1 MPYTV
6 KNYDFSRFFDTP
18 VIRST
23 RGNKT
28 GKKKGKIYKN
38 LLCAFDIETTRIK
51 EIEQSCMYIWQFGIM
66 FENGDIDCIV
76 GRTWE
81 EFEELLSI
89 IKDEYNLGI
98 VPIFVHNLSYEF
110 QFLRSIYY
118 FSPEEVFCV
127 KNRRILKCDMYDKFE
142 LRCSYLQTNMSLDMF
157 TKQMNV
163 DHQKL
168 SGDEFDYSK
177 ARYPWTE
184 LTDYE
189 LEYSCNDVI
198 GLLEAIRKRMQ
209 MFGDNIYTF
218 PLTSTGY
225 VRRDA
230 KKVMLKYARKYLR
243 DLFPTYDCFNL
254 LREAFRGGDT
264 HANRYYSGK
273 IIENVA
279 SFDRSSSYPDVIEN
293 CYFPMK
299 RFQFI
304 GDISEEELN
313 RKMDKGYACLFR
325 VQIEGLRQKDIYYG
339 APYISFSKCRGVEN
353 AVKDNGRILSAD
365 FLATTLTDIDYG
377 IINDEYEWD
386 SIMILDCYVSR
397 YGELPKELKE
407 IVNKYYRDKTELK
420 GIEGKEQIY
429 ALAKALLNAVYGMMV
444 QSPVKQS
451 IDFNEG
457 DIENLFKAQ
466 ENEEEELLNSYQS
479 KAFLPY
485 QWGVWVTAWARL
497 RLKECINIVGDR
509 FVYSDTDSVKFILSK
524 KEENNREIL
533 EAIEKYNVLR
543 ETSSKKNNAYATDKH
558 GITHY
563 MGVYENE
570 GVYENFITLG
580 AKRYAY
586 IKNGKLSLTVS
597 GVSKKKNPDTGLS
610 IAAEELNEHGG
621 ITAFNFGFT
630 FKKSGGSEIIYNDIA
645 YGEYDIDDNHSL
657 YIGINSVIKDSE
669 YTIKKD
675 GDYLELLSDANNM
688 LDFKKYLDNID
699 RVW

>member
-1 MPYTV
+1 MYYTV
-6 KNYDFSRFFDTP
+6 KSYNFQRFFDTS

-23 RGNKT
+23 KGNKT

-38 LLCAFDIETTRIK
+38 LICAFDIETTRLQK
-51 EIEQSCMYIWQFGIM
+51 IEQSIMYIWQFAIM
-66 FENGDIDCIV
+66 YENGDIDTII
-76 GRTWE
+76 GREWE

-89 IKDEYNLGI
+89 IKGEYNLGI

-110 QFLRSIYY
+110 QFLRSIYH

-142 LRCSYLQTNMSLDMF
+142 FRCSYLQTNMSLDTF
-157 TKQMNV
+157 TTQMNV
-163 DHQKL
+163 EHQKL
-168 SGDEFDYSK
+168 SGDKFDYSK
-177 ARYPWTE
+177 IRYPWTE
-184 LTDYE
+184 LTQYE
-189 LEYSCNDVI
+189 LDYSCNDVI
-198 GLLEAIRKRMQ
+198 GLLEAIRKRME
-209 MFGDNIYTF
+209 MFNDNIYTF

-225 VRRDA
+225 VRRDT
-230 KKVMLKYARKYLR
+230 KKVMLKYARKYLK
-243 DLFPTYDCFNL
+243 DLFPDYNCFCL

-273 IIENVA
+273 ILENVG
-279 SFDRSSSYPDVIEN
+279 SCDRSSSYPDVIEN
-293 CYFPMK
+293 CFFPMK

-304 GDISEEELN
+304 GDITEEELE
-313 RKMDKGYACLFR
+313 RKMNKGYACLFR
-325 VQIEGLRQKDIYYG
+325 VQITGLRQKDIYYG

-377 IINDEYEWD
+377 IIKDEYEWD
-386 SIMILDCYVSR
+386 SINILDCYVSR
-397 YGELPKELKE
+397 YGELPKELKD
-407 IVNKYYRDKTELK
+407 IVNKYYKNKTELK
-420 GIEGKEQIY
+420 GIEGEELMY
-429 ALAKALLNAVYGMMV
+429 ALSKALLNAVYGMMV

-457 DIENLFKAQ
+457 DIEHLFNPQDK
-466 ENEEEELLNSYQS
+466 EEEELLENYQS

-533 EAIEKYNVLR
+533 EAIERYNVSR
-543 ETSSKKNNAYATDKH
+543 ETSSKKNGAYATDKH
-558 GITHY
+558 GVTHY

-570 GVYENFITLG
+570 GVYEKFITLG
-580 AKRYAY
+580 SKRYAY
-586 IKNGKLSLTVS
+586 IKDGKLSITVS
-597 GVSKKKNPDTGLS
+597 GVSKKKNPETGLS
-610 IAAEELNEHGG
+610 IASEELLENGG
-621 ITAFNFGFT
+621 LSAFDFGFT
-630 FKKSGGSEIIYNDIA
+630 FRKSGGSEIVYNDIP
-645 YGEYDIDDNHSL
+645 YGNYTVDENHNL
-657 YIGINSVIKDSE
+657 YIGQNAVIKDSE
-669 YTIKKD
+669 YTVKKD
-675 GDYLELLSDANNM
+675 TDYWEVLQYANNL

-699 RVW
+699 RMW

>member
-1 MPYTV
+1 
-6 KNYDFSRFFDTP
+6 
-18 VIRST
+18 
-23 RGNKT
+23 
-28 GKKKGKIYKN
+28 
-38 LLCAFDIETTRIK
+38 
-51 EIEQSCMYIWQFGIM
+51 
-66 FENGDIDCIV
+66 
-76 GRTWE
+76 
-81 EFEELLSI
+81 
-89 IKDEYNLGI
+89 
-98 VPIFVHNLSYEF
+98 
-110 QFLRSIYY
+110 
-118 FSPEEVFCV
+118 
-127 KNRRILKCDMYDKFE
+127 
-142 LRCSYLQTNMSLDMF
+142 
-157 TKQMNV
+157 
-163 DHQKL
+163 
-168 SGDEFDYSK
+168 
-177 ARYPWTE
+177 
-184 LTDYE
+184 
-189 LEYSCNDVI
+189 
-198 GLLEAIRKRMQ
+198 
-209 MFGDNIYTF
+209 
-218 PLTSTGY
+218 
-225 VRRDA
+225 
-230 KKVMLKYARKYLR
+230 
-243 DLFPTYDCFNL
+243 
-254 LREAFRGGDT
+254 
-264 HANRYYSGK
+264 
-273 IIENVA
+273 
-279 SFDRSSSYPDVIEN
+279 
-293 CYFPMK
+293 MK

-325 VQIEGLRQKDIYYG
+325 VQIKGLRQKDIYYG

-353 AVKDNGRILSAD
+353 AIKDNGRILSAD

-386 SIMILDCYVSR
+386 SIEILDCYVSR
-397 YGELPKELKE
+397 YGALPKELKE
-407 IVNKYYRDKTELK
+407 IVNKYYKDKTALK

-429 ALAKALLNAVYGMMV
+429 ALAKELLNAVYGMMV

-524 KEENNREIL
+524 KEENNMEIL

-543 ETSSKKNNAYATDKH
+543 ETSSIKNNAYATDKH

-570 GVYENFITLG
+570 GVYEKFITLG

-597 GVSKKKNPDTGLS
+597 GVSKKKNPNTGVS

-675 GDYLELLSDANNM
+675 YDYMELLSDSNNM
-688 LDFKKYLDNID
+688 IDFKKYLDNID

>member
-1 MPYTV
+1 MYYTV
-6 KNYDFSRFFDTP
+6 KSYDFKRFFDTP

-23 RGNKT
+23 KGNKT

-38 LLCAFDIETTRIK
+38 LICAFDIETTRIQH
-51 EIEQSCMYIWQFGIM
+51 IEQSIMYIWQFAIM
-66 FENGDIDCIV
+66 YENGDIDAVI
-76 GRTWE
+76 GREWE
-81 EFEELLSI
+81 EFDELLSI
-89 IKDEYNLGI
+89 IKGEYNLGI

-110 QFLRSIYY
+110 QFLRSIYH

-142 LRCSYLQTNMSLDMF
+142 FRCSYLQTNMSLDTF

-163 DHQKL
+163 EHQKL
-168 SGDEFDYSK
+168 SGDKFDYSK
-177 ARYPWTE
+177 IRYPWTE
-184 LTDYE
+184 LSHYE
-189 LEYSCNDVI
+189 LDYSCNDVI
-198 GLLEAIRKRMQ
+198 GLLEAIRKRME
-209 MFGDNIYTF
+209 MFNDNIYTF

-225 VRRDA
+225 VRRDT
-230 KKVMLKYARKYLR
+230 KKVMLKYARKYLK
-243 DLFPTYDCFNL
+243 DLFPDYNCFCL

-273 IIENVA
+273 ILENIG
-279 SFDRSSSYPDVIEN
+279 SCDRSSSYPDVIEN
-293 CYFPMK
+293 CFFPMK

-304 GDISEEELN
+304 GDIEEEELE
-313 RKMDKGYACLFR
+313 RKMNKGYACLFR
-325 VQIEGLRQKDIYYG
+325 VQITGLRQKDIYYG

-377 IINDEYEWD
+377 IIKDEYEWD
-386 SIMILDCYVSR
+386 SISILDCYVSR
-397 YGELPKELKE
+397 YGELPKELKD
-407 IVNKYYRDKTELK
+407 IVNKYYKNKTELK
-420 GIEGKEQIY
+420 GIEGEELMY
-429 ALAKALLNAVYGMMV
+429 ALSKALLNAVYGMMV

-457 DIENLFKAQ
+457 NIEHLFNTQDK
-466 ENEEEELLNSYQS
+466 EEEELLNDYQR

-533 EAIEKYNVLR
+533 EAIEKYNVSR
-543 ETSSKKNNAYATDKH
+543 ETSSKKNGAYATDKH
-558 GITHY
+558 GVTHY

-570 GVYENFITLG
+570 GVYEKFITLG
-580 AKRYAY
+580 SKRYAY
-586 IKNGKLSLTVS
+586 IKDGKLSITVS
-597 GVSKKKNPDTGLS
+597 GVSKKKNPETGLS
-610 IAAEELNEHGG
+610 IASEELLENGG
-621 ITAFNFGFT
+621 LSSFDFGFT
-630 FKKSGGSEIIYNDIA
+630 FRKSGGSEIVYNDIP
-645 YGEYDIDDNHSL
+645 YGNYTVDENHDL
-657 YIGINSVIKDSE
+657 YIGQNAVIKESE

-675 GDYLELLSDANNM
+675 ADYWVVLQDANNL

>member
-1 MPYTV
+1 
-6 KNYDFSRFFDTP
+6 
-18 VIRST
+18 
-23 RGNKT
+23 
-28 GKKKGKIYKN
+28 
-38 LLCAFDIETTRIK
+38 
-51 EIEQSCMYIWQFGIM
+51 
-66 FENGDIDCIV
+66 
-76 GRTWE
+76 
-81 EFEELLSI
+81 
-89 IKDEYNLGI
+89 
-98 VPIFVHNLSYEF
+98 
-110 QFLRSIYY
+110 
-118 FSPEEVFCV
+118 
-127 KNRRILKCDMYDKFE
+127 MYDKFE
-142 LRCSYLQTNMSLDMF
+142 FRCSYLQTNMSLDMF

-163 DHQKL
+163 EHQKL
-168 SGDEFDYSK
+168 SGYKFDYSK
-177 ARYPWTE
+177 ARYPWTD
-184 LTDYE
+184 LTEYE

-198 GLLEAIRKRMQ
+198 GLLEAIRKRML

-225 VRRDA
+225 VRRDT

-325 VQIEGLRQKDIYYG
+325 VQIEGIRQKDIYYG

-353 AVKDNGRILSAD
+353 AIKDNGRILSAD

-386 SIMILDCYVSR
+386 SIEILDCYVSR
-397 YGELPKELKE
+397 YGALPKELKE
-407 IVNKYYRDKTELK
+407 IVHKYYKDKTELK

-444 QSPVKQS
+444 QSPVKQR
-451 IDFNEG
+451 IDFNDG

-543 ETSSKKNNAYATDKH
+543 ETSSRKNNAYATDKH

-570 GVYENFITLG
+570 GVYEKFITLG

-688 LDFKKYLDNID
+688 LENTLTI
-699 RVW
+699 